1 MNQVLLYQRY
11 EFALGC
17 CYSTTK
23 SMVGGLAFKGR
34 LMDKIPDAEYKVVEH
49 QIAPA
54 TRPLSALAISTTF
67 LSKMARTNEEQ
78 QLKANSY
85 LW

>member
-1 MNQVLLYQRY
+1 MLGGDGHHIIPAADFQRDTR
-11 EFALGC
+11 GV
-17 CYSTTK
+17 SP
-23 SMVGGLAFKGR
+23 FKGR